1 MPTTAAGELY
11 LKTIYQLG
19 ADGQPVGTSALADRI
34 GVSAPSVSAMVRRL
48 EQDGL
53 VDRSSGRGVVLTRSG
68 ERVALGAVRR
78 HRLLETFLNQVV
90 GLPWDE
96 VHAEAAQL
104 EPGASDRLMERIETL
119 LGNPTVDPHG
129 DPIPPSDLEG
139 HTETWPA
146 SLLNA
151 PIGSTFGVERVSDL
165 DPQALRYL
173 AEVGL
178 RPGVCCHVERFDPFD
193 GPVWVEVNGHT
204 QALSRRLAA
213 LVFGTSGPSTPSVD

>member
-1 MPTTAAGELY
+1 MLTASPWA
-11 LKTIYQLG
+11 
-19 ADGQPVGTSALADRI
+19 PSALAERI

-53 VDRSSGRGVVLTRSG
+53 VDRSSGRGVLLTGAG

-104 EPGASDRLMERIETL
+104 EPRASDRLMERIETL

-129 DPIPPSDLEG
+129 DPIPPADLEG

-151 PIGSTFGVERVSDL
+151 VAGSAFAVERVSDR
-165 DPQALRYL
+165 DPEALRYL

-178 RPGVCCHVERFDPFD
+178 RPGSCCRIDRFDPFD
-193 GPVWVEVNGHT
+193 GPVWVAIEGES

-213 LVFGTSGPSTPSVD
+213 LVFGSTNAVDRGVESAS